1 MHFLLNPGTQKSLYT
16 SLKSEILG
24 KMDQKTNFFN
34 VIRDLHPQA
43 HFVEQQVCLLC
54 SSWFL
59 CQQRDREEKLRS
71 ESSSF
76 RPLGKSDEETW
87 RRNIPIKRTQWTMS
101 LIVGTR
107 KSNPILGV
115 LKILLL
121 TKLIQVRIFLPLFLE
136 NIVGLGLRKYSSHI
150 PNEN

>member
-1 MHFLLNPGTQKSLYT
+1 
-16 SLKSEILG
+16 
-24 KMDQKTNFFN
+24 MDQKTNFFN

-59 CQQRDREEKLRS
+59 CQQRDREEKLRL

-87 RRNIPIKRTQWTMS
+87 RRNIPIKRIQWTMS

-115 LKILLL
+115 LKILRQI
-121 TKLIQVRIFLPLFLE
+121 KWIQVRIFLHFSLKILLAYLG
-136 NIVGLGLRKYSSHI
+136 NIQVTSTLKSRSTTFIRTLHYWVQYKF
-150 PNEN
+150 